1 MGHLERGEKNLS
13 FSSMTRVAGALHVTL
28 SDLFL
33 GLESGDDAPRRRR
46 GPGAKAGDRAAPFD
60 RGRLLKRV
68 LNLERAVLTLKDM
81 ALASEQA
88 AARAQEPTSVRS
100 RRNKSS

>member
-33 GLESGDDAPRRRR
+33 GLESGDESSRSRGGRAASVSRRELPLDRNLLLKEVLSLERTILALKELASQHRQPIAVGKKTKSVRPRR
-46 GPGAKAGDRAAPFD
+46 GDSA
-60 RGRLLKRV
+60 
-68 LNLERAVLTLKDM
+68 
-81 ALASEQA
+81 
-88 AARAQEPTSVRS
+88 
-100 RRNKSS
+100 